1 MRQIDSRDTGKN
13 SLSDSG
19 VSWPWRQKMRPR
31 TAGVKGRQCFPSELE
46 KRKERW

>member
-31 TAGVKGRQCFPSELE
+31 MAGVKGWQCFPSELE